1 MIPPVAALGGEFSIN
16 TIGTPGQSSP
26 GSGTHGVGAGEPAL
40 EGPAGTGPEG
50 GFHGALTEAIS
61 SLEGTQ
67 QDAVVASQGLA
78 TGKVSDPESALVTVE
93 DAQMAMDLASQ
104 VRNKAVE
111 AAQSIFQTQV

>member
-1 MIPPVAALGGEFSIN
+1 MTLPLVAALSGELSLN
-16 TIGTPGQSSP
+16 PTAALGQR
-26 GSGTHGVGAGEPAL
+26 SGAHGVGGTSEPQL
-40 EGPAGTGPEG
+40 EGPAGTGSEG
-50 GFHGALTEAIS
+50 GFHGALTNAIS

-67 QDAVVASQGLA
+67 QDAAVASQGLA
-78 TGKVSDPESALVTVE
+78 TGKVADPESALVTVE